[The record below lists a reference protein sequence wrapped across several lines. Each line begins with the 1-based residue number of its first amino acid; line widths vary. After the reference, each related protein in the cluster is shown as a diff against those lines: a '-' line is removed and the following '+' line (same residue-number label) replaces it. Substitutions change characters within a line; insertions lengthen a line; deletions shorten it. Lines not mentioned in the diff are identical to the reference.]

1 MSSNPPSNPP
11 AKSPANAPSKEPTPV
26 SSTPNTSGKDKKA
39 KIIKPLTHPLW
50 EDTNVFRDQMPTTL
64 AKRDGK
70 FGKAGKKTLIEI
82 NSHAVQDWPNKTVFQ
97 YDVSCPNQLLTSLSK
112 FECRFKSDQAQRS
125 VV

>member
-1 MSSNPPSNPP
+1 
-11 AKSPANAPSKEPTPV
+11 
-26 SSTPNTSGKDKKA
+26 
-39 KIIKPLTHPLW
+39 
-50 EDTNVFRDQMPTTL
+50 VFRDQMPTTL

-97 YDVSCPNQLLTSLSK
+97 YDVSCPNRLLTSLSK
-112 FECRFKSDQAQRS
+112 LECRFKSDQAQRS